1 MMARSF
7 ILIFLFFGIVSNAQV
22 QCIIT
27 TDKDSIEVG
36 EPFNLIVNL
45 YAPDTTQVS
54 RLNFDNYE
62 KIENMLYDSN
72 FFEQYLDLKVLDN
85 GDWPISDNGGQVAK
99 SSLHWNKTND
109 GYALHHTLKMS
120 FFNFGLG
127 QLPNPIISSSTN
139 VSYGNPP
146 YLLIKPSDEAMEE
159 KLAPNKD
166 IIEEPTTFA
175 DVLPYFLGLLAFILL
190 IGLGIYLSKKKSN
203 TITEF
208 TAPEPETI
216 IIPAHVKA
224 LESLNELNN
233 KQLWQRG
240 EIKEY
245 QSELT
250 HVIRQYLEDR
260 YDVNALEM
268 TTNEILKSLSKK
280 DFEAIYNEDLREILT
295 VADLVKFAKA
305 TPEENIHQKFMDKSV
320 DFVNNTKIVEQPDH
334 D

>member
-1 MMARSF
+1 M
-7 ILIFLFFGIVSNAQV
+7 
-22 QCIIT
+22 
-27 TDKDSIEVG
+27 
-36 EPFNLIVNL
+36 
-45 YAPDTTQVS
+45 
-54 RLNFDNYE
+54 
-62 KIENMLYDSN
+62 
-72 FFEQYLDLKVLDN
+72 
-85 GDWPISDNGGQVAK
+85 
-99 SSLHWNKTND
+99 
-109 GYALHHTLKMS
+109 
-120 FFNFGLG
+120 
-127 QLPNPIISSSTN
+127 
-139 VSYGNPP
+139 
-146 YLLIKPSDEAMEE
+146 
-159 KLAPNKD
+159 
-166 IIEEPTTFA
+166 
-175 DVLPYFLGLLAFILL
+175 
-190 IGLGIYLSKKKSN
+190 
-203 TITEF
+203 
-208 TAPEPETI
+208 
-216 IIPAHVKA
+216 
-224 LESLNELNN
+224 NN

>member
-190 IGLGIYLSKKKSN
+190 IGLGIYLSRKN
-203 TITEF
+203 L
-208 TAPEPETI
+208 
-216 IIPAHVKA
+216 IPQ
-224 LESLNELNN
+224 LNSRHKN
-233 KQLWQRG
+233 
-240 EIKEY
+240 
-245 QSELT
+245 QS
-250 HVIRQYLEDR
+250 Q
-260 YDVNALEM
+260 
-268 TTNEILKSLSKK
+268 
-280 DFEAIYNEDLREILT
+280 
-295 VADLVKFAKA
+295 
-305 TPEENIHQKFMDKSV
+305 
-320 DFVNNTKIVEQPDH
+320 
-334 D
+334 